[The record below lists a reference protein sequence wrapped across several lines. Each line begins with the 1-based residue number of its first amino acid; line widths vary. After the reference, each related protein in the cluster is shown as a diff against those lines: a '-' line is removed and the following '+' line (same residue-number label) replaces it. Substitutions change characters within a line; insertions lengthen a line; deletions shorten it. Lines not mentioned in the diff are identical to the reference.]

1 MSAAAISSKRPAWRS
16 LGSQIL
22 LAMVLGIALGLLAPA
37 VALQCKILGDIFL
50 RLIRT
55 AIAPLVFLCVAAGIV
70 SAGDFRRVGKLGVV
84 ALVYFELVS
93 TVALVLGLVAG
104 HVLAS
109 GGTRHCRPSQP
120 ARSSQ
125 GAPSQTRRTSSS
137 TSSPTTSSAP
147 SPAASCCR
155 CWSSH

>member
-1 MSAAAISSKRPAWRS
+1 
-16 LGSQIL
+16 
-22 LAMVLGIALGLLAPA
+22 MVLGIALGLLAPA
-37 VALQCKILGDIFL
+37 VALPCKILGDIFL

-104 HVLAS
+104 HVLGVGRNTPLPAVAAGSAVTRGAS
-109 GGTRHCRPSQP
+109 R
-120 ARSSQ
+120 
-125 GAPSQTRRTSSS
+125 TRRTSSS
-137 TSSPTTSSAP
+137 TSLPTTSSAP